1 SNRETAIKGGFQTR
15 PYGNH
20 PNRPMVDSRAWLTP
34 KSAKAF
40 SAGIRKSAVW
50 CTVDDPSWDRGKGA
64 LKADSAD
71 VTGP

>member
-1 SNRETAIKGGFQTR
+1 RETAIKGGFQTR

-40 SAGIRKSAVW
+40 SAGIRKSAVTFCAGNYRRW
-50 CTVDDPSWDRGKGA
+50 KNSF
-64 LKADSAD
+64 
-71 VTGP
+71 

>member
-40 SAGIRKSAVW
+40 SAGIRKSALVAYKK
-50 CTVDDPSWDRGKGA
+50 RAA
-64 LKADSAD
+64 LWPP
-71 VTGP
+71 VFLW

>member
-1 SNRETAIKGGFQTR
+1 RETAIKGGFQTR

-40 SAGIRKSAVW
+40 SAGIRKSELRW
-50 CTVDDPSWDRGKGA
+50 SYSGNLNHCKPLYGA
-64 LKADSAD
+64 PMFCQVIIK
-71 VTGP
+71 

>member
-1 SNRETAIKGGFQTR
+1 VIYLRALKGGFQTR

-40 SAGIRKSAVW
+40 SAGIRKSAFVRANILFRSNP
-50 CTVDDPSWDRGKGA
+50 CGELG
-64 LKADSAD
+64 
-71 VTGP
+71 

>member
-1 SNRETAIKGGFQTR
+1 RETAIKGGFQTR

-40 SAGIRKSAVW
+40 SAGIRKSALPPIQNKNRPR
-50 CTVDDPSWDRGKGA
+50 T
-64 LKADSAD
+64 LKFAEIH
-71 VTGP
+71 